1 MTDIALIQKE
11 VSTQLADPEVMKA
24 LVATTFK
31 GVNANVIPQAIVEGH
46 MRGFD
51 FKDFLEKNIYA
62 IPYGQGYSLVTSID
76 YARKVGMRSGIVG
89 KSAPVFEEDKD
100 GKIISCK
107 VTIQRKVNDHIGD
120 FTETVYF
127 SEYTTGRN
135 LWSTKPR
142 TMIAKVAEMHALRM
156 ACPEELSQAY
166 VEEELEKEVKKT
178 PEINLASCAEKMQAT
193 KSLEELKSVWASL
206 PAEAKADLGYLKENL
221 KEQYENA

>member
-76 YARKVGMRSGIVG
+76 
-89 KSAPVFEEDKD
+89 
-100 GKIISCK
+100 
-107 VTIQRKVNDHIGD
+107 
-120 FTETVYF
+120 
-127 SEYTTGRN
+127 
-135 LWSTKPR
+135 
-142 TMIAKVAEMHALRM
+142 
-156 ACPEELSQAY
+156 
-166 VEEELEKEVKKT
+166 
-178 PEINLASCAEKMQAT
+178 
-193 KSLEELKSVWASL
+193 
-206 PAEAKADLGYLKENL
+206 
-221 KEQYENA
+221 